1 MPALTL
7 TSLVSD
13 LIITTNVHSLSNW
26 RRFGMIK
33 AQRGGKLW
41 LLSVLSAGLVLG
53 AQTRTEDRK
62 PITIERAPQR
72 VIKDQYPSFSAVAI
86 NPDENM
92 LVVTDENLFQI
103 LEYDRR
109 ENTPAQARL
118 SEPKRVI
125 SGPNTR
131 AEMTCG
137 VYIDPVTKEIYVLN
151 NDTQNWLP
159 VFSRDARGN
168 ATPSRYL
175 ATPHGTFGIAV
186 DEEKQQMYMTVQH
199 QNSIVVYPKQAAG
212 EEKPLRTI
220 AGSDTQLEDPHG
232 IALDLKNRLIFVS
245 NFGNAQISPPGSSG
259 GRRSADTYGK
269 FEPPSITVYPLDAS
283 GNVKPLR
290 VIEGPKTRLNWPSQ
304 MAFHEPR
311 QELFVANDAD
321 DSILVFRAGDQGD
334 VAPIRAIKGP
344 NTGIK
349 NPPGIALNIKNGEI
363 SVASMGTHAVL
374 FFPVTADGDVK
385 PSRIIRGGP
394 SGQIALNIGNPGA
407 VGYDTKRD
415 QILVPN

>member
-1 MPALTL
+1 M
-7 TSLVSD
+7 
-13 LIITTNVHSLSNW
+13 H
-26 RRFGMIK
+26 K
-33 AQRGGKLW
+33 AQSRRKLW
-41 LLSVLSAGLVLG
+41 LLFGIGAGLAVALAYGSISGLMYAG
-53 AQTRTEDRK
+53 AQAPPGRAADRT

-131 AEMTCG
+131 AEMMCG

-232 IALDLKNRLIFVS
+232 IALDLKNRLVFVS
-245 NFGNAQISPPGSSG
+245 NFGNAQVSPPGSSG
-259 GRRSADTYGK
+259 GRRGGDTYGK
-269 FEPPSITVYPLDAS
+269 FEPPSITVYPLDAN
-283 GNVKPLR
+283 GNVKAIR
-290 VIEGPKTRLNWPSQ
+290 IIEG
-304 MAFHEPR
+304 
-311 QELFVANDAD
+311 
-321 DSILVFRAGDQGD
+321 
-334 VAPIRAIKGP
+334 
-344 NTGIK
+344 
-349 NPPGIALNIKNGEI
+349 
-363 SVASMGTHAVL
+363 
-374 FFPVTADGDVK
+374 
-385 PSRIIRGGP
+385 
-394 SGQIALNIGNPGA
+394 
-407 VGYDTKRD
+407 
-415 QILVPN
+415 